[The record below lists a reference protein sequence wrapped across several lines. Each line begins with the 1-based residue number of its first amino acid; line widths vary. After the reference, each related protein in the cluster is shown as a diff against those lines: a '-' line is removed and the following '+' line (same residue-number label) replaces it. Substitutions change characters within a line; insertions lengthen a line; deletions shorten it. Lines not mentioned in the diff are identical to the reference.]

1 LTSGIALWDTTTRTL
16 AVADALGTAP
26 YLRAPDDRIGVHP
39 LVRPFPPRS
48 LLGLQPRA
56 S

>member
-16 AVADALGTAP
+16 VVADALRTAP
-26 YLRAPDDRIGVHP
+26 YFRAPDDRIGVHP